1 MPCANHRC
9 GCAHASHTP
18 ARRRAALI
26 LPALLAFALIAAG
39 AIVGLTRPDRPAV
52 AQDSVAPAA
61 APSDASAQP
70 PTGRA
75 GGPASAPDGE
85 LRFGIKEPIP
95 APKGTIRICNYNVE
109 NLFDDHDDP
118 ALSGSADDKDMTKPL
133 EQREAIAAA
142 IRRINPDVIALQE
155 IESEQ
160 ALTWFRDQHLAG
172 AGYHHVASID
182 SGDGRGIEC
191 AVLSKFP
198 LKDAKVWPLLPLG
211 GTHPQKWGNEE
222 NREAGKPILFR
233 RSPLRVTV
241 TIPAAEVAKRAADAG
256 VRFVKAPEALDV
268 TIFVCHQKSGGPGGY
283 WREREAAKTVEL
295 VGEWMSA
302 HPNQPVLIMGDMNT
316 QPGSKPIETYL
327 QAGLIDAFKDRRQND
342 PDTVTHSS
350 GRVIDFIFMNSAAA
364 ARIVP
369 DSRFVLAMPDR
380 PKGADWRTTPPPKG
394 YASDHRPVVIDL
406 KVAP

>member
-1 MPCANHRC
+1 MPCAHHRC
-9 GCAHASHTP
+9 GCAHTPTSDTP
-18 ARRRAALI
+18 ARQRVALI
-26 LPALLAFALIAAG
+26 LPALLAFALVATG
-39 AIVGLTRPDRPAV
+39 AIVGLSRSGSPAA
-52 AQDSVAPAA
+52 AQDSAPPSAPANA
-61 APSDASAQP
+61 DAQP
-70 PTGRA
+70 AR
-75 GGPASAPDGE
+75 PALEADAPEGE
-85 LRFGIKEPIP
+85 LRYGRAEPI
-95 APKGTIRICNYNVE
+95 AQPKGTVRVACYNVE

-118 ALSGSADDKDMTKPL
+118 KLTGGSDDKDMTKPL
-133 EQREAIAAA
+133 AHREAIAKA
-142 IRRINPDVIALQE
+142 IRRINPDVVALQE
-155 IESEQ
+155 VESEQ
-160 ALTWFRDQHLAG
+160 ALKWFRDQHLGG
-172 AGYHHVASID
+172 AGYEHIASVD

-191 AVLSKFP
+191 SVLSKFP
-198 LKDAKVWPLLPLG
+198 IKDVKVWPLLPLG

-222 NREAGKPILFR
+222 NREAGQPILFR

-241 TIPAAEVAKRAADAG
+241 TIPAAEVAKRAGEAG
-256 VRFVKAPEALDV
+256 IRFVKAPGALDI

-327 QAGLIDAFKDRRQND
+327 QAGLIDAFKDRKQND
-342 PDTVTHSS
+342 PLTITHSS

-364 ARIVP
+364 SRIVAE
-369 DSRFVLAMPDR
+369 SRFVLAMPDR

-394 YASDHRPVVIDL
+394 YASDHRPIVIDL